1 MLFIIIGIIGG
12 LIVCSTISFI
22 ITVIFW
28 ETDVCETAPR
38 ISYDAFVKW
47 YKVTPKERWRLE
59 DTYVRFYTK
68 KYDPCRY
75 AWSGNEYHSP
85 ITIEFKSYLDVL
97 KYKRLRKKW
106 GVMEKEM
113 EKQEKTALLLK
124 CVQEEINNFEKE
136 NQAEM
141 RRLLKQEEEQN
152 ISYLPIKHSYEE
164 QHISCLPIKHLY

>member
-1 MLFIIIGIIGG
+1 MLLFIITTIIGG
-12 LIVCSTISFI
+12 LIVFSIISFI
-22 ITVIFW
+22 VTVIFW
-28 ETDVCETAPR
+28 ETSIYETAPR

-47 YKVTPKERWRLE
+47 YKVTPKKRWQFE

-68 KYDPCRY
+68 KRKRRY
-75 AWSGNEYHSP
+75 SWEDNEEYSSP
-85 ITIEFKSYLDVL
+85 VCIEFKSYFDVL

-106 GVMEKEM
+106 AVMEKNM

-141 RRLLKQEEEQN
+141 LRLLKQEEE
-152 ISYLPIKHSYEE
+152 
-164 QHISCLPIKHLY
+164 

>member
-1 MLFIIIGIIGG
+1 MGTILFIITIIIGVLLLCG
-12 LIVCSTISFI
+12 ISFI
-22 ITVIFW
+22 IINIIFW
-28 ETDVCETAPR
+28 KTDICKTSPR

-47 YKVTPKERWRLE
+47 YKVTPKERWALY

-97 KYKRLRKKW
+97 KYKKLRKKW
-106 GVMEKEM
+106 EIMEKEM

-124 CVQEEINNFEKE
+124 CVQEEITNFEKE

-141 RRLLKQEEEQN
+141 LRLLKQEEE
-152 ISYLPIKHSYEE
+152 
-164 QHISCLPIKHLY
+164 

>member
-1 MLFIIIGIIGG
+1 MLLFIITAIIGG
-12 LIVCSTISFI
+12 LIFFSTVSFI

-28 ETDVCETAPR
+28 ETSIYETAPR

-47 YKVTPKERWRLE
+47 YKVTPKERWKFE

-68 KYDPCRY
+68 KRKRRY
-75 AWSGNEYHSP
+75 SWEDNEEYSSP
-85 ITIEFKSYLDVL
+85 VCIEFKSYFDVL

-106 GVMEKEM
+106 AVMEKNM

-124 CVQEEINNFEKE
+124 CVQEEINNFEAE

-141 RRLLKQEEEQN
+141 LRLLKQEEE
-152 ISYLPIKHSYEE
+152 
-164 QHISCLPIKHLY
+164 